1 MPLNTFDQAP
11 LKNALDPSSLAIFFQ
26 QSIVPLYIISAVE
39 TDREVRRLEVIQQVY
54 FNFHIFKATKN
65 KQSIGKNL
73 ILNDQ
78 FMKNNLN
85 SPHGNKSISVLSLLN
100 EHDRNNQ

>member
-39 TDREVRRLEVIQQVY
+39 TDIKVTRLEVIQQVCL
-54 FNFHIFKATKN
+54 NFHIFKPTKN
-65 KQSIGKNL
+65 KQNIAKN
-73 ILNDQ
+73 
-78 FMKNNLN
+78 
-85 SPHGNKSISVLSLLN
+85 
-100 EHDRNNQ
+100 